1 MPRRGSIAGPLE
13 PQLAGLEGTD
23 VTHVGSGTE
32 GSATPVPGGNPDQI
46 GVNRPE
52 QEPRRSHKRRRTLR
66 RLLFTLTLLLIV
78 VAAGVAWV
86 GVDALRAR
94 GELRAAATQVHVLQ
108 DQVEKGDRKTAA
120 ATLKSLQG
128 HASNAQ
134 AGTHGLHWSAAR
146 VLPWLGPNVRAVQ
159 TVAEVIDGLAT
170 NALPTLM
177 DATSLVDPTT
187 LAPVHGRVNLKP
199 LVKAAPKVVAANAEV
214 QTAVRRLDAI
224 NPAGLL
230 AAVAG
235 PLADLRP
242 QVAKV
247 ALTTA
252 TAARA
257 VRLMPPMLGA
267 DGPREYLLLVQNN
280 SEQRATG
287 GVPTLI
293 LLRAVDGAVKVVET
307 RSAGGNLA
315 NLPKPILPLTP
326 SEQALFSNFLG
337 IYMADVTM
345 TPDFPRSGQ
354 LARAIWRQQVG
365 TDLDGVLSID
375 PGALAN
381 VLGAT
386 GPVKLATGQLLT
398 SNNAAQVLMNTV
410 YLKIIDPVKQD
421 EFFAATAASVFHA
434 VIGGQG
440 KPSATV
446 DALAQSAREG
456 RLMVWSAHKN
466 EQALLSGTVLSGELV
481 GVQGN
486 KPVIGVYLND
496 GTAAK
501 IGYYLRTDVTATPT
515 GCHPD
520 GSQAVNVKVTLTNT
534 APANA
539 ADLPPYIASGNSVPK
554 GEVRTNVLLYAPSGG
569 QVDSVRVIGAEQGVF
584 SQTHNGLAVVGKTV
598 QLKPGQRVVIDYDI
612 LSGRGQP
619 GTPVLRVTPVTL
631 GKTAINAPSLCPS
644 PR

>member
-1 MPRRGSIAGPLE
+1 
-13 PQLAGLEGTD
+13 
-23 VTHVGSGTE
+23 VTHQGSG
-32 GSATPVPGGNPDQI
+32 
-46 GVNRPE
+46 
-52 QEPRRSHKRRRTLR
+52 TLR
-66 RLLFTLTLLLIV
+66 RLLFILTLLLAV
-78 VAAGVAWV
+78 VTAAVVWV
-86 GVDALRAR
+86 GVDALKAR
-94 GELRAAATQVHVLQ
+94 GELKAAATQVHVLQ
-108 DQVEKGDRKTAA
+108 GQVEKGDRRGAKV
-120 ATLKSLQG
+120 TLKSLQA
-128 HASNAQ
+128 HAAAAQ
-134 AGTHGLHWSAAR
+134 AQTDGPQWSVVRA
-146 VLPWLGPNVRAVQ
+146 LPWVGPNVRAVQ
-159 TVAEVIDGLAT
+159 TVSEVIDGLAV

-187 LAPVHGRVNLKP
+187 LAPVNGRVDLKP
-199 LVKAAPKVVAANAEV
+199 LVRAEPKVVAANSEV
-214 QTAVRRLDAI
+214 QTAARRLDAI
-224 NPAGLL
+224 NPNELL
-230 AAVAG
+230 AAVAA
-235 PLADLRP
+235 PLAELRS

-257 VRLMPPMLGA
+257 VRLLPPMLGA
-267 DGPREYLLLVQNN
+267 EGPREYLLLVQNN
-280 SEQRATG
+280 AEQRATG

-293 LLRAVDGAVKVVET
+293 LLRAVDGVVKVAQT
-307 RSAGGNLA
+307 RSTGGNLA
-315 NLPKPILPLTP
+315 NLPKPILPLTA
-326 SEQALFSNFLG
+326 SEQALFTNFLG

-398 SNNAAQVLMNTV
+398 SHNAAQVLMNEV
-410 YLKIIDPVKQD
+410 YLKIIDPVKED
-421 EFFAATAASVFHA
+421 EFFAATAATVFHA
-434 VIGGQG
+434 MISGQG
-440 KPSATV
+440 KPAAIV

-501 IGYYLRTDVTATPT
+501 IGYYLRTDVVATPT

-520 GSQAVNVKVTLTNT
+520 GSQTVSVKVTLTNT
-534 APANA
+534 APADA
-539 ADLPPYIASGNSVPK
+539 ADLPPYIASGNAVPK
-554 GEVRTNVLLYAPSGG
+554 GQVRTNVLLYAPFGGRVDDVRVSGG
-569 QVDSVRVIGAEQGVF
+569 DPGVF

-598 QLKPGQRVVIDYDI
+598 QLKPGQRIVINYD
-612 LSGRGQP
+612 LLTGKGQP
-619 GTPVLRVTPVTL
+619 GTPVLRVTPVAL
-631 GKTAINAPSLCPS
+631 GKNLIGPTTGCS
-644 PR
+644 